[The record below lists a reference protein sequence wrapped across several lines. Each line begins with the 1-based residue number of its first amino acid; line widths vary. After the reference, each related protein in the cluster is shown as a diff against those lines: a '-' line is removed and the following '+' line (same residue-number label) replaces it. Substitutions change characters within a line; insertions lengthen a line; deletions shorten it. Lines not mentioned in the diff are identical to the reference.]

1 MLLKQILYSL
11 IAAIYVANALVVTEP
26 CCHVFEHRGAMFGPQ
41 LPLSPPSIIDY
52 LPQRKHIS
60 KVEGP
65 LKLTDRNN
73 WSLCSPETVA
83 RQDYHFLDSI
93 ALIPRGGCSFAE
105 KVYSSQLL
113 GAKAAIIFQAQ
124 DARRSVLSDTS
135 NDDVIVMAE
144 DSRYGD
150 LVEIPSAFISFNSWQ
165 HIKTL
170 LLEVSANDEIVS
182 SYYHSSARGLV
193 KSDAEQTKTDNNAI
207 LVNYEQAYH
216 EKLSKQSKDIKSETT
231 LDETE
236 LEQVRQ
242 LLNNRLIH
250 VVLNETGSLP
260 TTGADALPMMWDS
273 MVFLIKVFLIIWSI
287 MGFAYISNWVKM
299 KVSKYK
305 RQHVIRSLPNKKYKA
320 LHLHSNRKSMKFE
333 DIESNDTVT
342 PTLEEYEVEP
352 LMRQHSDLKLR
363 NSPKKQTSIERE
375 QSCSVIDCDN
385 CVICLCEFDLED
397 NVTVLPC
404 KHIYHKECIEPWLV
418 NKSSLCPICKQSI
431 FKNGE
436 SRSINE
442 INETE
447 EEENQT
453 HETRGNPVIVTIGM
467 FCVIIFSLTFLLSDD
482 NN

>member
-1 MLLKQILYSL
+1 
-11 IAAIYVANALVVTEP
+11 
-26 CCHVFEHRGAMFGPQ
+26 
-41 LPLSPPSIIDY
+41 
-52 LPQRKHIS
+52 
-60 KVEGP
+60 
-65 LKLTDRNN
+65 
-73 WSLCSPETVA
+73 
-83 RQDYHFLDSI
+83 
-93 ALIPRGGCSFAE
+93 
-105 KVYSSQLL
+105 
-113 GAKAAIIFQAQ
+113 
-124 DARRSVLSDTS
+124 
-135 NDDVIVMAE
+135 
-144 DSRYGD
+144 
-150 LVEIPSAFISFNSWQ
+150 
-165 HIKTL
+165 
-170 LLEVSANDEIVS
+170 
-182 SYYHSSARGLV
+182 
-193 KSDAEQTKTDNNAI
+193 
-207 LVNYEQAYH
+207 
-216 EKLSKQSKDIKSETT
+216 
-231 LDETE
+231 
-236 LEQVRQ
+236 
-242 LLNNRLIH
+242 
-250 VVLNETGSLP
+250 
-260 TTGADALPMMWDS
+260 
-273 MVFLIKVFLIIWSI
+273 
-287 MGFAYISNWVKM
+287 M